1 MEELGVKPGAFVSYY
16 AKATDN
22 NGVEGPKTTTSDIY
36 FVNVRPFKKD
46 YKAAQSQGGGGGGG
60 GGEVNALSQQQK
72 QIIAATFN
80 VVRDKPKLTA
90 EKYRENVV
98 FLNLAQ
104 AKLRAQVD
112 ELVAKLQARVG
123 VVDPG
128 FKAIAEALPKAS
140 TEMKAAEGDLKA
152 QQPKEALS

>member
-36 FVNVRPFKKD
+36 FVNVRPRKKD

-60 GGEVNALSQQQK
+60 GGEVNAPSQQQK

-80 VVRDKPKLTA
+80 VVRHKPKLPAATD
-90 EKYRENVV
+90 RENVG
-98 FLNLAQ
+98 FLTAGP
-104 AKLRAQVD
+104 ATLR
-112 ELVAKLQARVG
+112 G
-123 VVDPG
+123 
-128 FKAIAEALPKAS
+128 
-140 TEMKAAEGDLKA
+140 
-152 QQPKEALS
+152 